1 MRLLFLFGGFAAIAV
16 KGVDDDDGGVFNFTL
31 GFCTFIYLFIYFI
44 KIAGF
49 WLLL

>member
-1 MRLLFLFGGFAAIAV
+1 MRLLFLFGRFAAIAE
-16 KGVDDDDGGVFNFTL
+16 KGVDDDDDGVFNFTL
-31 GFCTFIYLFIYFI
+31 GFCTFIYFI